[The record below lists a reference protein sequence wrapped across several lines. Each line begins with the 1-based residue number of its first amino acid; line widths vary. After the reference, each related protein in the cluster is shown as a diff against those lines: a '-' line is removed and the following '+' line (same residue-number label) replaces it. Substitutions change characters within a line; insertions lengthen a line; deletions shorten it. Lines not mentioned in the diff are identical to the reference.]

1 MEVFPLHR
9 VQQAPSVHRFRYRCP
24 CQLQQCGHH
33 IPQLCQIVPCSPKA
47 PEVLFRAGEKQRY
60 MDASLEGL
68 CLLEQ
73 QMIAQHLSVVGAEE
87 NHRVLHQPLLHQG
100 GAQTANLVIQMGDGG
115 IVPNLQ
121 LPEEFR
127 IQRRGVGIAAMA
139 LPLLAGLVIPVPT
152 GGGAEFFVLIQV
164 YIILRRIQRRM
175 GPNEAGHEEEGLAS
189 VSPSEKIQTF
199 RSHPVGW
206 VVFFFVN
213 PGSGHP
219 AVAVKAGVRHIRRGT
234 QIVFQPPVVVVRPA
248 LIFKAGSI
256 RPAVGVEIPVV
267 EPHVVKAQIV
277 SQGMDVHLAH
287 TLSIISCGTQLPGQ
301 GVGIAPG
308 DQILIAHPAVFPL
321 GHSGVQRRPG
331 GDTAGA
337 GGVGI
342 GEADTLRRQR
352 IQIGGFHIGM
362 SGNAQTIPS
371 HLVCHQK
378 DDIGPIQCTHLLCCG
393 QPIWY
398 QRISLE
404 SRWSSKESLSVK
416 MVVTWGS

>member
-1 MEVFPLHR
+1 
-9 VQQAPSVHRFRYRCP
+9 
-24 CQLQQCGHH
+24 
-33 IPQLCQIVPCSPKA
+33 
-47 PEVLFRAGEKQRY
+47 
-60 MDASLEGL
+60 
-68 CLLEQ
+68 
-73 QMIAQHLSVVGAEE
+73 
-87 NHRVLHQPLLHQG
+87 
-100 GAQTANLVIQMGDGG
+100 MGDGG
-115 IVPNLQ
+115 IVSFLQ
-121 LPEEFR
+121 LPD
-127 IQRRGVGIAAMA
+127 IGGIPGGCLGVAAEA
-139 LPLLAGLVIPVPT
+139 VPIPAGLVIPVPT

-164 YIILRRIQRRM
+164 YIIQRRIQRRM
-175 GPNEAGHEEEGLAS
+175 GPNKAGHQKEGLAP
-189 VSPSEKIQTF
+189 VSPAKKIQTF

-213 PGSGHP
+213 PGPHRP
-219 AVAVKAGVRHIRRGT
+219 AVAVQAGVRHIRRGT

-256 RPAVGVEIPVV
+256 RPAVGVKVPIV

-287 TLSIISCGTQLPGQ
+287 TLGIISCGTQLPGQ

-342 GEADTLRRQR
+342 LKADTLRRQR

-362 SGNAQTIPS
+362 SGNAQAIPS